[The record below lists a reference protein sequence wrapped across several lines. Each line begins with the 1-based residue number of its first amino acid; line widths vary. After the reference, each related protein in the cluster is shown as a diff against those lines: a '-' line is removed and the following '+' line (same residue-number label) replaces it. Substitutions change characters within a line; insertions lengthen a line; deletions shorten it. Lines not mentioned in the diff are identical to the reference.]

1 MGARYYAADSRLE
14 PTPLEADVSWVD
26 PLAGVRWNWDISD
39 TWSTNLRGDIGGFGV
54 GSDLSGQGVAVVDWQ
69 PWQHVS
75 ITGGLR
81 ALWVKYGTDK
91 GADKGADNY
100 ELDMTFWAPLL
111 GGGSFRW

>member
-26 PLAGVRWNWDISD
+26 PLAGLRWNWDISD
-39 TWSTNLRGDIGGFGV
+39 TWSTSLRGDIGGFGV
-54 GSDLSGQGVAVVDWQ
+54 GSDLSAQAVAIVDWH

-81 ALWVKYGTDK
+81 ALRVKYET
-91 GADKGADNY
+91 DKGADNY
-100 ELDMTFWAPLL
+100 ELDMTFWGPLL
-111 GGGSFRW
+111 GVSFRW